1 MRDVIAF
8 YESYLDFEHS
18 GAVAIL
24 EESDERLSG
33 LRGEILDTFW
43 YKFNGVPLSPSFGRP
58 KGMTPDQLVQLA
70 EQMKP
75 KRRSLFLVTEHK
87 APKELPGQ
95 SLYAAYA
102 SGDREQ
108 TARSYTD
115 LLYAVAIDDG
125 LKIVAL
131 YREDVM
137 KGSPPVCWRHSQGLR
152 IPRVG
157 LPVAVRALREPTG
170 RAAHQQHWQT
180 LASRI

>member
-1 MRDVIAF
+1 MHDAIAF

-24 EESDERLSG
+24 EDSDERLNG
-33 LRGEILDTFW
+33 LRSEILETFW
-43 YKFNGVPLSPSFGRP
+43 RKVDGIPLSPNFRRP
-58 KGMTPDQLVQLA
+58 PGMTPDQLSQLA

-87 APKELPGQ
+87 APNGIPGQ
-95 SLYAAYA
+95 PLYAAYV

-108 TARSYTD
+108 TARSYSD
-115 LLYAVAIDDG
+115 LLYAVAIDSG
-125 LKIVAL
+125 LKIVAS

-137 KGSPPVCWRHSQGLR
+137 KGSPPVRWRHSQGLR

-170 RAAHQQHWQT
+170 RAALQQHWQT
-180 LASRI
+180 LTNSI